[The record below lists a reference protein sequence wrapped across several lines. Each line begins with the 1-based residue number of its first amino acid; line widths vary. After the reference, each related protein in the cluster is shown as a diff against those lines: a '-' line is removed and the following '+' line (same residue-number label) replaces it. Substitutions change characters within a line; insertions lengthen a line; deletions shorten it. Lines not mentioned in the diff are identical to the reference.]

1 MKSGGREAKVEG
13 NECLPGTRAA
23 LPRPGLGDA
32 TGETESSCQRR
43 GRKNRTVPTR
53 QHLTIGA
60 FLAPRLGL
68 GGKGLARKTAT
79 HTIPTIRG
87 ELRQGSP
94 AGNRFLVH
102 RDFAFLQITPAGLT
116 TNNTNLDINMFRLH
130 FIITSIISTLLI
142 NNIFFTATFTTINIT
157 ICNNFHITT
166 NNMINTF
173 IINITNIINIT
184 VMTVT
189 TGLAQP
195 PYLRTRQDQK
205 QDVELRPE

>member
-87 ELRQGSP
+87 ELRQGPP

-130 FIITSIISTLLI
+130 FIIRHGSHLANFCENLFTL
-142 NNIFFTATFTTINIT
+142 
-157 ICNNFHITT
+157 
-166 NNMINTF
+166 
-173 IINITNIINIT
+173 
-184 VMTVT
+184 
-189 TGLAQP
+189 
-195 PYLRTRQDQK
+195 R
-205 QDVELRPE
+205 